1 MFLSPSDAPVQS
13 KSDGVVLQQWTAV
26 MDILDLIGQIVAIK
40 YLKIEHRTIFTRV
53 MAEPG
58 IPGVNQLSY

>member
-1 MFLSPSDAPVQS
+1 MFLFPCDAPVQS

-58 IPGVNQLSY
+58 IPGVNQPSY